1 MLVRYWPSLNLREV
15 SAPAIGSY
23 IMYVCYD
30 NGASEG
36 RYSWLWLSYGHGHAA
51 EVLVRPLVWCLSG
64 ALSVVVSS
72 QSNVLISYQNFR
84 NFLNFSVVFCVPQ
97 IPLIPEMKSF

>member
-23 IMYVCYD
+23 VMDVCYD

-36 RYSWLWLSYGHGHAA
+36 RYSWLWLPYGHGHAA

-64 ALSVVVSS
+64 ALSVVISS
-72 QSNVLISYQNFR
+72 QSNVLITLSKLSTFPKLFR
-84 NFLNFSVVFCVPQ
+84 FILCATNPAY
-97 IPLIPEMKSF
+97 P